1 MVKLY
6 SNPWK
11 NRVGFKS
18 KVKYAI
24 RGMFYKWLLRK
35 YCKGSKTVLDV
46 ACGPGQFMKI
56 ANKIGFKAYGLEA
69 DGRYKA
75 KNVIIQDLW
84 KHQRKYDVVFNSFIM
99 EHIEDQQKFV
109 DKMSLLSNNVVITI
123 SAYLSKWFYNTP
135 DHKKPVTKIGVRW
148 MFRRAGFRNLLSI
161 HIPFYKAV
169 IVVSKRVTDK
179 DKDWESKKVRSGFW

>member
-24 RGMFYKWLLRK
+24 RSEFYKWLLRK

-56 ANKIGFKAYGLEA
+56 ANKMCFKVYGLEV
-69 DGRYKA
+69 DERYKA
-75 KNVIIQDLW
+75 KNVMMGDLW
-84 KHQRKYDVVFNSFIM
+84 KHKGKYDVVFNSFIL
-99 EHIEDQQKFV
+99 EHMKDHQKFV
-109 DKMSLLSNNVVITI
+109 DKMSSLSDNIVITI
-123 SAYLSKWFYNTP
+123 TSYLSKWFYNVP
-135 DHKKPVTKIGVRW
+135 DHERPTTKIGVRW

-169 IVVSKRVTDK
+169 VVVSKKVTDK
-179 DKDWESKKVRSGFW
+179 DEDKESRRIRAGFW

>member
-11 NRVGFKS
+11 NKVGIKS
-18 KVKYAI
+18 KVKHAI

-35 YCKGSKTVLDV
+35 YCKDSKTVLDV
-46 ACGPGQFMKI
+46 ACGPGQFMKT
-56 ANKIGFKAYGLEA
+56 ANKMGFEAYGLEA
-69 DGRYKA
+69 DERYKA
-75 KNVIIQDLW
+75 DNVVIEDLW
-84 KHQRKYDVVFNSFIM
+84 NHNRKYDVVFNSFIM
-99 EHIEDQQKFV
+99 EHLDDQQKFV
-109 DKMSLLSNNVVITI
+109 DKIASLSNNIVITI
-123 SAYLSKWFYNTP
+123 SPYFSKWFYNVP

-169 IVVSKRVTDK
+169 VVVSKKVTDK
-179 DKDWESKKVRSGFW
+179 DQDEESKKIRAGFW